1 VRLAVNVPAARA
13 LFARVAA
20 QAAAA
25 TAVSSWLC
33 AHARDMAP
41 ALACEVA
48 PMPVAD
54 DLFVAPPDD
63 VPREGLLFV
72 GRLTAQKGVDVL
84 LHALSLLPG
93 DETLSVIGDGP
104 ESDALRALATSLGVA
119 DRVRWM
125 GALAQ
130 HDVAP
135 RYAGA
140 RALVVPSREEGLGLV
155 AVEAP
160 AVRHAG
166 GGRRLGWAP
175 RRGS

>member
-1 VRLAVNVPAARA
+1 
-13 LFARVAA
+13 
-20 QAAAA
+20 
-25 TAVSSWLC
+25 
-33 AHARDMAP
+33 MAP

-125 GALAQ
+125 GALARTTWRLATPGR
-130 HDVAP
+130 AP
-135 RYAGA
+135 WWCH
-140 RALVVPSREEGLGLV
+140 RA
-155 AVEAP
+155 
-160 AVRHAG
+160 
-166 GGRRLGWAP
+166 
-175 RRGS
+175 RRGSAWSPSSASCAARRWWPPTRVGSPTWFVTA